1 MLLLCGKTEILI
13 NQVAFLDI
21 FIMKYCILGH
31 GVSLILPCFPKMLYI
46 FSGNSVTPKD
56 CTKRVIFILKCLMTN
71 LFILCGCYFAFSS
84 DLVHINNIQGDSN
97 TCRGALQSRCWCT
110 MGELLT
116 HSYNIIN
123 APLNAAST
131 VQSLEKTFVP

>member
-1 MLLLCGKTEILI
+1 M
-13 NQVAFLDI
+13 
-21 FIMKYCILGH
+21 M
-31 GVSLILPCFPKMLYI
+31 
-46 FSGNSVTPKD
+46 
-56 CTKRVIFILKCLMTN
+56 KRVIFILKCLMTN
-71 LFILCGCYFAFSS
+71 LFILCGCYFAFPS

-116 HSYNIIN
+116 HSYNIID

-131 VQSLEKTFVP
+131 VQSVEKHLSNETKKNIHHATVLPPSTRISMEKGDTSEVYVVWISGAGV